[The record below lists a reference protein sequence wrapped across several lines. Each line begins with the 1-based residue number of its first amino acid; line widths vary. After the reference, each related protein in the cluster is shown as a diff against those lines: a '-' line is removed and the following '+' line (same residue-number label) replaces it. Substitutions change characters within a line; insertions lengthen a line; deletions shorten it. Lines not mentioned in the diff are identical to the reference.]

1 MLNNEPIFEIGDTVY
16 LLTDPEQHKR
26 LISAQIKR
34 KNHLEYEVS
43 FIDSIWIVSGWEI
56 SHKPNQLLK

>member
-16 LLTDPEQHKR
+16 LLTDPSQHKR
-26 LISAQIKR
+26 LISAEIKR